1 MYADF
6 CIAADKKEIY
16 MTNSIRSNKYVR
28 FFYKYIKIT
37 AACFVFAAAVSLI
50 LEPNEL
56 ATGGV
61 TGISIILNRVSGIP
75 TGTWFMIINIPI
87 ILLGIWKFGVK
98 FIVSTIYST
107 ALVSIFTNLLADYSP
122 LTGDPLLAALAGG
135 SLGAA
140 ALGIVFK
147 SGSTT
152 GGTDIIVK
160 VLRARFPQLKT
171 SVLVLIMDV
180 AIVSLSAL
188 VFKNVDRALYSG
200 LAVIIMSFVMDKV
213 LYGTDGAK
221 LIFIISD
228 MSGQIAEKL
237 LNEVQ
242 IGVTYIEGK
251 GAYSGKEKQVIM
263 CVIKKQLF
271 PKAEE
276 VIKEVDGEAFMIV
289 SSASEIYG
297 EGYKNIFSEKI

>member
-1 MYADF
+1 M
-6 CIAADKKEIY
+6 KK
-16 MTNSIRSNKYVR
+16 NRYVR

-61 TGISIILNRVSGIP
+61 TGISIILNKVSGIP

-98 FIVSTIYST
+98 FILSTIYST
-107 ALVSIFTNLLADYSP
+107 ALVSIFANLLADYSP
-122 LTGDPLLAALAGG
+122 LTSDPLLAALAGG

-140 ALGIVFK
+140 ALGVVFK

-171 SVLVLIMDV
+171 SVLVLMFDV

-263 CVIKKQLF
+263 CVIRKQLF

>member
-1 MYADF
+1 
-6 CIAADKKEIY
+6 
-16 MTNSIRSNKYVR
+16 MTNSIKYNKYVR

-61 TGISIILNRVSGIP
+61 TGISIILNKVSGIP

-107 ALVSIFTNLLADYSP
+107 ALVSIFTNLLADYNP
-122 LTGDPLLAALAGG
+122 LTSDPLLAALAGG

-140 ALGIVFK
+140 ALGVVFK

-160 VLRARFPQLKT
+160 VLRVRFPQLKT

-242 IGVTYIEGK
+242 IGVTYIEGR

-263 CVIKKQLF
+263 CVIRKQLF

>member
-1 MYADF
+1 
-6 CIAADKKEIY
+6 
-16 MTNSIRSNKYVR
+16 MTNSMWRNKYIS
-28 FFYKYIKIT
+28 FLYKYIKIT

-263 CVIKKQLF
+263 CVIRKQLF